1 MEREIEKVMCV
12 WNEGRGAEVG
22 DGDEM
27 SLSEAKREKE
37 KGNLLGFF
45 FLLIL
50 FLLILL
56 LLPFVIAGLCLSVLL
71 SPFSSFHLV
80 DWKER
85 LSE

>member
-1 MEREIEKVMCV
+1 MCGMK
-12 WNEGRGAEVG
+12 EGGAEVG

-56 LLPFVIAGLCLSVLL
+56 LLLPFVIAGLCLSVLL